1 VTTIEVKPRN
11 IKEKVM
17 GSFSTALT
25 GLQADTVSL
34 NTIGNNL
41 ANLNTTAYKD
51 QTTTFEDLFYQQIG
65 TSGSNNP
72 IQVGVGTKVSGT
84 STNLTQGSISTTSTS
99 TDMALQGNGYFVV
112 QQGNVQ
118 SLTRAG
124 DFQLDSVGNL
134 TTVDGQQVMGY
145 PATGGVVNTNTG
157 LVPLTVPVG
166 VNEAAHATQ
175 NFSLTAN
182 LDASATT
189 GTVATSSINMYDSLG
204 TSHAATVTYTKTGTN
219 TWDYSITMP
228 SADATG
234 TPVNNTGTLTFDTN
248 GNLVSPTAN
257 VAGITFPGLTD
268 GASDM
273 SFNWNLYTNGSSTIA
288 QSTAASSTAAS
299 SQDGYAS
306 GVYQSFT
313 VDSSGVISAS
323 FSNGH
328 TENVGQV
335 AVASVTNPEGLV
347 RVGNNN
353 YTTTAASGASTV
365 GVAGAGGRATIED
378 SALEQSNVD
387 ISTEFADLIVAQRAF
402 QANSKTITTL
412 DSLTQTVMGMVR

>member
-1 VTTIEVKPRN
+1 
-11 IKEKVM
+11 M

-41 ANLNTTAYKD
+41 ANLNTTAFKD
-51 QTTTFEDLFYQQIG
+51 QSTTFEDLFYQQIG

-84 STNLTQGSISTTSTS
+84 DTDFLQGSLSTTGDSA
-99 TDMALQGNGYFVV
+99 DMALQGNGFFVI

-124 DFQLDSVGNL
+124 NFQLDSVGNL
-134 TTVDGQQVMGY
+134 TTVDGEQVMGY
-145 PATGGVVNTNTG
+145 PAPGGVVNTNAG

-166 VNEAAHATQ
+166 VNEAAQATQ
-175 NFSLTAN
+175 NFSVTAN
-182 LDASATT
+182 LDASAAT
-189 GTVATSSINMYDSLG
+189 GTEVTSPVTMYDSLG
-204 TSHAATVTYTKTGTN
+204 QSHVASVSYTKTGAN

-228 SADATG
+228 AGDTTG
-234 TPVNNTGTLTFDTN
+234 TPVNNTGTLTFDSN
-248 GNLVSPTAN
+248 GNLVSPAAN
-257 VAGITFPGLTD
+257 VAGISFPGLTD

-273 SFNWNLYTNGSSTIA
+273 TFNWNLYPGGSSTIA
-288 QSTAASSTAAS
+288 QSASPSSTTATN
-299 SQDGYAS
+299 QDGYAT
-306 GVYQSFT
+306 GTYQSFT
-313 VDSSGVISAS
+313 VDANGVLSAT

-328 TENVGQV
+328 TQDIGQV

-347 RVGNNN
+347 MVGNNN
-353 YTTTAASGASTV
+353 YMTTAASGSATV
-365 GVAGAGGRATIED
+365 GVAGTGGRATIED

-387 ISTEFADLIVAQRAF
+387 ISTEFANLIVAQRAF
-402 QANSKTITTL
+402 QANSKTITTF
-412 DSLTQTVMGMVR
+412 DSLTQDTIGMIR